1 MKVMIMS
8 TVFLQGF
15 FIACDIFMRVHY
27 TMFDTCIELWLNV
40 QVAISRFQ
48 YGQLSFVR
56 KICQVLTCCCMNR
69 NNELP
74 SLVSG

>member
-40 QVAISRFQ
+40 QVAISF
-48 YGQLSFVR
+48 SVWSIV
-56 KICQVLTCCCMNR
+56 ICTQDMSSIDLLFY
-69 NNELP
+69 E
-74 SLVSG
+74 